1 MKKIIVIILC
11 FMLCV
16 LLAGCTR
23 VSVSKPEGSTTYTY
37 AMIIM
42 PDGSI
47 IEGECSTFKRISSG
61 YALVKINGIRYYAN
75 EWRIVLWEK

>member
-1 MKKIIVIILC
+1 MKKIIVIMLC

-23 VSVSKPEGSTTYTY
+23 VSVSKSEGSTTCTY

>member
-1 MKKIIVIILC
+1 MKKIIAIILC
-11 FMLCV
+11 FMVCI

-23 VSVSKPEGSTTYTY
+23 VSKPESSTTHTY

-47 IEGECSTFKRISSG
+47 IEGECSTFTRVSSG
-61 YALVKINGIRYYAN
+61 FALAKIDGVKYYIN